1 MSPMVSRPFS
11 MEYALLGLLRHGPQH
26 GYQLHLQV
34 SRSTGLGS
42 IWRIKQSQFYA
53 LLTKLEQANLI
64 SSAVQAQDS
73 RPPRRVFHLTPDGEE
88 AFLEWVQAPVTRPF
102 HIRQEFIAK
111 LFFACQ
117 EADSIVS
124 TLILRQLAVS
134 RKWLRENQPGPN
146 NHPDKSV
153 FDTFIH
159 RFRRNQV
166 QMIIDWLVSIA
177 SDLDIPCS

>member
-34 SRSTGLGS
+34 NSSAGLGS

-64 SSAVQAQDS
+64 ASAVQAQDS
-73 RPPRRVFHLTPDGEE
+73 RPPRRVFHLTPDGEK

-102 HIRQEFIAK
+102 HIRQEFMAK
-111 LFFACQ
+111 LYFACQ
-117 EADSIVS
+117 ETESVVS
-124 TLILRQLAVS
+124 TLIERQLVVS
-134 RKWLRENQPGPN
+134 RKWLRDTQLVPN
-146 NHPDKSV
+146 NHPDQSV

-159 RFRRNQV
+159 RYRRNQV
-166 QMIIDWLVSIA
+166 QMIIDWLISIA
-177 SDLDIPCS
+177 NDLDIPCN